1 VAGRATVNSGK
12 AVLVVHYTTLH
23 AAMADPSVDWSA
35 EQSITLSRSTRT
47 KDIDFTLLMNR
58 IRHNRL
64 FVTEKELYKII
75 LIESVGMSGDCA
87 DI

>member
-1 VAGRATVNSGK
+1 MNSGK
-12 AVLVVHYTTLH
+12 AVVVVYYTTLH
-23 AAMADPSVDWSA
+23 AAMADPPVDWSA

-64 FVTEKELYKII
+64 FVTGKKTLYKII
-75 LIESVGMSGDCA
+75 LIETVEMSGICA